1 MSMLP
6 DKGQHPRFLQL
17 ERYLA
22 SKSPPGV
29 LPGRQ
34 DIDPVELKSILA
46 YINLFD
52 VVRGPQGLRFR
63 FRLMG
68 SAQSEALGRDC
79 TGKFIDE
86 VFAARS
92 LEPIHEVMREVVET
106 GLPHCDEFAAPFPD
120 RQHVRFQ
127 RALFPLASD
136 GHTVDM
142 LIAAYVFPPLS
153 GSSESIRQ
161 AV

>member
-1 MSMLP
+1 MLP

-17 ERYLA
+17 ERYLE
-22 SKSPPGV
+22 SKAPPGG

-52 VVRGPQGLRFR
+52 VVRGSQGLRFR

-86 VFAARS
+86 VFPPKS
-92 LEPIHEVMREVVET
+92 VEPIQQVMREVVDSR
-106 GLPHCDEFAAPFPD
+106 LPHFDEYAAPFPE

-136 GHTVDM
+136 GRTVDM
-142 LIAAYVFPPLS
+142 LIAAYVFPPLAGS
-153 GSSESIRQ
+153 GESILQ